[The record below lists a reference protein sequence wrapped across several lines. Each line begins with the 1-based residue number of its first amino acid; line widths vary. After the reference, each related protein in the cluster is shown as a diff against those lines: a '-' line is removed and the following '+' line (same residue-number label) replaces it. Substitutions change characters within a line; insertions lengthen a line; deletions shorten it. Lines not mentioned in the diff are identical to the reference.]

1 MESAKASHRLLLVD
15 DNRDNLALLRLFL
28 ENAQYGID
36 EAVNGNEAVERFA
49 AATYSLVLMDLEMP
63 LVDGYEA
70 TRRIRAAD
78 STVRNPAIPII
89 AMTASAMQGDR
100 ERCLDC
106 GMNDYLAKPVSFGA
120 LAEVL
125 ERWLPAVDE
134 AALESAAPTT
144 TT

>member
-1 MESAKASHRLLLVD
+1 MGAMASLQNKADAVANGQEALTAL
-15 DNRDNLALLRLFL
+15 RDLP
-28 ENAQYGID
+28 YD
-36 EAVNGNEAVERFA
+36 
-49 AATYSLVLMDLEMP
+49 LVLMDCQMPEM
-63 LVDGYEA
+63 DGYEA
-70 TRRIRAAD
+70 TERIRAAD
-78 STVRNPAIPII
+78 GSVRNPAIPII
-89 AMTASAMQGDR
+89 AMTASAMHGDR